1 MKAKKKQFIPLVFP
15 VLSSGQENA
24 LSAASLA
31 DLLNV
36 CPRTLRTMV
45 HKERKHGYLIIS
57 DSSGYYRPANR
68 EEIQR
73 FCRAMQSRITSASE
87 NQVNPKRIL
96 AQIMM
101 MLILIFGDI
110 VTKQR
115 KIPPVNTTAR
125 T

>member
-24 LSAASLA
+24 LSAAYLA
-31 DLLNV
+31 DLLNI

-96 AQIMM
+96 AQIDGQMS
-101 MLILIFGDI
+101 FNESG
-110 VTKQR
+110 KG
-115 KIPPVNTTAR
+115 NE
-125 T
+125 

>member
-1 MKAKKKQFIPLVFP
+1 MKKNKKAFVPLVYP
-15 VLSSGQENA
+15 ILSSGRNNA
-24 LSAASLA
+24 ISAATLA
-31 DLLNV
+31 DLLKV
-36 CPRTLRTMV
+36 GPRTLRTMV

-96 AQIMM
+96 AQIDGQMS
-101 MLILIFGDI
+101 FNESG
-110 VTKQR
+110 KG
-115 KIPPVNTTAR
+115 NE
-125 T
+125 